1 MFAERRP
8 NRSRNCYRHLFGKA
22 VAMAN
27 QEQRLAKLRG
37 HLKDVHDELHG
48 LPPEETEGCETSLSR
63 LDCVVAY
70 AGAVLDATDP
80 QLISTAAFD
89 SIQSAAIAVSNS
101 PRAALDDA
109 DACTDVL
116 VDALAMLPAPRAGE
130 RDQELQAVAADLVAR
145 LQSVGQG
152 IDAEAERLQALRSDV
167 DRWSSDVQQ
176 DLARRSTALE
186 EQAALQ
192 KQAFE
197 QSQRANAAEL
207 QTSMDAFRAELERTQ
222 GQAHDEA
229 EEHLAEISRMK
240 GECAT
245 LVETIAVA
253 GTSEHYRRHARRE
266 RVVAEVLRGL
276 AVVATLGAV
285 AVALLAMVQADPT
298 AESLTANLFAAA
310 LLVGLAAYFARQSAR
325 HRAREEDA
333 ARVEF
338 ELAAFSP
345 FIEALTPEQR
355 EAERVMMTRKLFGTG
370 APPANGKEDGA
381 AVGFLSQGVRTNP
394 APEAAPASARPEGR
408 LEPAG
413 GRSKSNGSAAL

>member
-1 MFAERRP
+1 
-8 NRSRNCYRHLFGKA
+8 
-22 VAMAN
+22 MAN
-27 QEQRLAKLRG
+27 QEHRLAKLRG
-37 HLKDVHDELHG
+37 HLKDVHDELHR
-48 LPPEETEGCETSLSR
+48 LPPKERKGRETSLAR

-89 SIQSAAIAVSNS
+89 SIESAAIAVSNS

-116 VDALAMLPAPRAGE
+116 VDALAMLPAPQAGE
-130 RDQELQAVAADLVAR
+130 RDQELRAEAADLAAR

-167 DRWSSDVQQ
+167 DRWSSEVQQ
-176 DLARRSTALE
+176 GLARRSAALE

-197 QSQRANAAEL
+197 QSQRANTAEL
-207 QTSMDAFRAELERTQ
+207 RTRMDAFRAELDRTQ

-229 EEHLAEISRMK
+229 GEHLAEIRRME

-245 LVETIAVA
+245 LVETITVA
-253 GTSEHYRRHARRE
+253 GTSEHYRRQARRQ
-266 RVVAEVLRGL
+266 RVVAEVLRSL
-276 AVVATLGAV
+276 AVLATLGAV

-298 AESLTANLFAAA
+298 AESLIANLFAAA

-333 ARVEF
+333 ARVQF

-355 EAERVMMTRKLFGTG
+355 EEERVMMTRKLFGTA
-370 APPANGKEDGA
+370 APPANGKQDGA
-381 AVGFLSQGVRTNP
+381 AVGFLSQGMRRNP
-394 APEAAPASARPEGR
+394 APAAASASAQPER
-408 LEPAG
+408 LLEPAG
-413 GRSKSNGSAAL
+413 GRSESNGSAPL

>member
-27 QEQRLAKLRG
+27 QEERLAKLRG

-285 AVALLAMVQADPT
+285 AVALFAMVQADPT

-381 AVGFLSQGVRTNP
+381 AVGFVSQGVRRNP

>member
-1 MFAERRP
+1 
-8 NRSRNCYRHLFGKA
+8 
-22 VAMAN
+22 MAN

-37 HLKDVHDELHG
+37 HLNDVHDELHG
-48 LPPEETEGCETSLSR
+48 LPPEEREGYETSLSR

-116 VDALAMLPAPRAGE
+116 VDAVAMLPAPRAGE
-130 RDQELQAVAADLVAR
+130 RDQELRAVAADLAAR
-145 LQSVGQG
+145 LQSVGRG
-152 IDAEAERLQALRSDV
+152 IDAEAERMQALRSDV

-176 DLARRSTALE
+176 
-186 EQAALQ
+186 QAALQ

-197 QSQRANAAEL
+197 QSQQANAAEL
-207 QTSMDAFRAELERTQ
+207 RTSMDAFRAELERTQ

-229 EEHLAEISRMK
+229 EEQLAEIRRMK

-266 RVVAEVLRGL
+266 RVVAEVLRSL

-310 LLVGLAAYFARQSAR
+310 LLVGLAAYFARQSTR

-333 ARVEF
+333 ARVQF

-355 EAERVMMTRKLFGTG
+355 EQERVMMTRKLFGTA
-370 APPANGKEDGA
+370 APPATGKEDGA
-381 AVGFLSQGVRTNP
+381 AVGFLSQGMRRNP
-394 APEAAPASARPEGR
+394 APEAASASARPEGP

-413 GRSKSNGSAAL
+413 ARSKSNGSAAL

>member
-1 MFAERRP
+1 
-8 NRSRNCYRHLFGKA
+8 
-22 VAMAN
+22 MAN
-27 QEQRLAKLRG
+27 QEHRLAKLRG

-48 LPPEETEGCETSLSR
+48 LPPKQRKGQETSLAR

-80 QLISTAAFD
+80 DLISTAAFD
-89 SIQSAAIAVSNS
+89 SIQSAAITISNS
-101 PRAALDDA
+101 PRTALDKA

-116 VDALAMLPAPRAGE
+116 VDALAMLPAPRTGE
-130 RDQELQAVAADLVAR
+130 REQELGAIAADLAAR
-145 LQSVGQG
+145 LQSIGQG
-152 IDAEAERLQALRSDV
+152 VDAEAERLQALRSDV
-167 DRWSSDVQQ
+167 DRWSSEVQQ
-176 DLARRSTALE
+176 DLARRSAALE

-207 QTSMDAFRAELERTQ
+207 QTSIDAFRAELERTQ

-229 EEHLAEISRMK
+229 EEHLAEIRRME

-245 LVETIAVA
+245 LVETLAVA
-253 GTSEHYRRHARRE
+253 GTSEHYRRQGRRQ

-276 AVVATLGAV
+276 AVLATLGAV
-285 AVALLAMVQADPT
+285 ALALLAMVQADPT
-298 AESLTANLFAAA
+298 AESLIANLFAAA
-310 LLVGLAAYFARQSAR
+310 LLVGLAAYLARQSTR

-333 ARVEF
+333 ARVQF

-355 EAERVMMTRKLFGTG
+355 EEERVMMTRKLFGTA
-370 APPANGKEDGA
+370 APPATGKEDGA
-381 AVGFLSQGVRTNP
+381 AVGFLSQGRRRNP
-394 APEAAPASARPEGR
+394 APAAPSASAEPEGV

-413 GRSKSNGSAAL
+413 GRRSESNGSAPL

>member
-1 MFAERRP
+1 
-8 NRSRNCYRHLFGKA
+8 
-22 VAMAN
+22 MAN

-37 HLKDVHDELHG
+37 HVKDVHDELHA
-48 LPPEETEGCETSLSR
+48 LPAEQLEGYETSLAR

-89 SIQSAAIAVSNS
+89 SIQSAAITVSNS
-101 PRAALDDA
+101 PRTALEDA
-109 DACTDVL
+109 EACTDL
-116 VDALAMLPAPRAGE
+116 LLDALAMLPAPRAGE
-130 RDQELQAVAADLVAR
+130 HEQELQALAADLAAR

-152 IDAEAERLQALRSDV
+152 VDAEAERLQALRSDV
-167 DRWSSDVQQ
+167 DRWSSEVQQ
-176 DLARRSTALE
+176 DLARRSTALD
-186 EQAALQ
+186 EQAAQQ

-197 QSQRANAAEL
+197 ESQRANAAEV

-229 EEHLAEISRMK
+229 EEHLAEIRRME

-245 LVETIAVA
+245 LVDMVTVA
-253 GTSEHYRRHARRE
+253 GTSEHYRRQGRRQ

-276 AVVATLGAV
+276 AVLATLGAV
-285 AVALLAMVQADPT
+285 GVALLAMVQTDPT
-298 AESLTANLFAAA
+298 AESLIANLFAAA

-325 HRAREEDA
+325 HRAREEEA
-333 ARVEF
+333 ARVQF

-355 EAERVMMTRKLFGTG
+355 EEERVMMTRKLFGTT
-370 APPANGKEDGA
+370 APPASAKEDGA
-381 AVGFLSQGVRTNP
+381 AVGFLSQRMRRNP
-394 APEAAPASARPEGR
+394 APAAASASAQPEGV

-413 GRSKSNGSAAL
+413 ARSESNGSAPL